1 MDKLASMQVFT
12 HIVDHGGFSRASQ
25 ALGIP
30 KSTISRSITMLESQL
45 GVALFRRTTRN
56 VSLTEEGAYYYGMCK
71 RILTAIE
78 EADLSVCSQNKS

>member
-1 MDKLASMQVFT
+1 
-12 HIVDHGGFSRASQ
+12 
-25 ALGIP
+25 
-30 KSTISRSITMLESQL
+30 MLESQL